1 MKGTFFTEQTPTDGA
16 LIFVGQVCGGGRP
29 VFPTGPEVGR
39 SIGRWQAGPALVVQ
53 HDLRAVCIRGQAG
66 WFWAPAEGYDL
77 LPAEAVPVAP
87 N

>member
-1 MKGTFFTEQTPTDGA
+1 MKGTFFTEQAPADGA
-16 LIFVGQVCGGGRP
+16 LIFVGQVRGRRRA
-29 VFPTGPEVGR
+29 VFPTGPALGR
-39 SIGRWQAGPALVVQ
+39 CVARWVAGPALVVQ
-53 HDLRAVCIRGQAG
+53 HDLQAVCIRGQAG